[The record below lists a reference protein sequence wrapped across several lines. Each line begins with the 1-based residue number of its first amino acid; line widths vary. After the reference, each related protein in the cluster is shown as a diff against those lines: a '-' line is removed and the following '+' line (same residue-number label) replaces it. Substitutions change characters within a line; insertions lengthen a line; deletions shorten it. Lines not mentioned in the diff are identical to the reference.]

1 MRAPGTT
8 EHMDMVGIVRLQVA
22 RWCLGHV
29 AAVAQTV
36 DGRWTR
42 ECSVY
47 VYVRVL
53 WMPLCVRAHV

>member
-1 MRAPGTT
+1 
-8 EHMDMVGIVRLQVA
+8 MDMVGIVRLQVA